1 MTQHTTTLS
10 RTVIPPHHPHY
21 WASRKIAFAAIRAL
35 EKAHDAIK
43 RAPLYICFG
52 YDEDGAPL
60 NITENIGPF
69 DALSDAQNEVV
80 ANPNAVSILEAQKRR
95 HLIDPSGF

>member
-1 MTQHTTTLS
+1 MTQHPTTLS

-35 EKAHDAIK
+35 ERAHNAVK
-43 RAPLYICFG
+43 HAPLYICLG
-52 YDEDGAPL
+52 YYEDGAPL

-69 DALSDAQNEVV
+69 DALADAQNEVA
-80 ANPNAVSILEAQKRR
+80 ANPNAVSILDAQKRR
-95 HLIDPSGF
+95 YLIDASGF